1 MSGETR
7 ASVSSWT
14 IDSLKEHFEQRLL
27 DQEKAIQKE
36 EDNAEKWRQSANE
49 WRQSMLDREVKFAQR
64 AEVETELKAIRA
76 EIHALRETQALT
88 AGDKTGR
95 MSQQQMFM
103 VIIPAFIGSLI
114 LIGGVVVGIAYS
126 IRN

>member
-1 MSGETR
+1 
-7 ASVSSWT
+7 
-14 IDSLKEHFEQRLL
+14 
-27 DQEKAIQKE
+27 
-36 EDNAEKWRQSANE
+36 
-49 WRQSMLDREVKFAQR
+49 MLDREVKFAQR